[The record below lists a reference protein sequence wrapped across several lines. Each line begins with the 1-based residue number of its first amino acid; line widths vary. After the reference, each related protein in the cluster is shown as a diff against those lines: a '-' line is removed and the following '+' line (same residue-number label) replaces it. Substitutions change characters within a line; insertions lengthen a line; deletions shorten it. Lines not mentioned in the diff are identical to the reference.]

1 MAMSQPQSSSS
12 TPDGY
17 EKQIRLPRHQADT
30 FTRFACLVLNHLQ
43 DNLQPLPG
51 HAVDIFNVPERKDFR
66 LYETRLSPDSPA
78 VKQVGLG
85 SLENMSEIRVEII
98 VWKKVTYRKKSYNIE
113 CVAEAYEFDG
123 TAAGGKK
130 PMSVEGK
137 VLEVVMTVGWSVGE
151 QDFSGDYDAFNFRDI
166 LKKLRKSSERNWN
179 MWGERRTVEE
189 EREIDREEANVFKTV
204 APCCVRRMVF
214 LRMPNGVL
222 AMTDR
227 FAVAR
232 L

>member
-17 EKQIRLPRHQADT
+17 EKQIRLPRHQAET

-113 CVAEAYEFDG
+113 CVAEAYEVDG